1 MAKED
6 VAASADDVSG
16 ADAPSGKVG
25 TTVGTEGDMLA
36 EDEEEEERVRED
48 AMIDI
53 VVVIGVSADSVLGPV
68 VVSGPEIVTESEG
81 FSELLVIVSDQAP
94 LHVGGATG
102 VITGIDT
109 ADELVLTHVL

>member
-1 MAKED
+1 MARED
-6 VAASADDVSG
+6 VAASVEDVAC

-36 EDEEEEERVRED
+36 EDEEERIRED

-53 VVVIGVSADSVLGPV
+53 VVVIGVSVDSVLGPV
-68 VVSGPEIVTESEG
+68 VVSGPEIATESEG
-81 FSELLVIVSDQAP
+81 FSELLVTVSDQAP